1 MRSSSCLVE
10 RWHASCRWS
19 GVSAALGRATCAL
32 PAPVATVT
40 EEEELTEASVGS
52 DLTEAAAESKREVAA
67 VEAGFHV

>member
-19 GVSAALGRATCAL
+19 GVSDALGRACAL